1 MKLHFDTDTGIGTA
15 ARMGLIVLE
24 ADETLEPEFTLLNQR
39 QDISI
44 YHNRIKMATQIT
56 PQTLAAMEA
65 ELPLAAGMFPD

>member
-44 YHNRIKMATQIT
+44 QRSLQNPNVVM
-56 PQTLAAMEA
+56 
-65 ELPLAAGMFPD
+65 